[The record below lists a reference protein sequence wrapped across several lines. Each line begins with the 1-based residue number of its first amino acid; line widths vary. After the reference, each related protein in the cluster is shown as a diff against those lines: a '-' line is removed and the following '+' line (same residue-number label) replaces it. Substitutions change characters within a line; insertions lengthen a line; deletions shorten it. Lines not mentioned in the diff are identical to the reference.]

1 MTTRILFCHG
11 ADDRLQAAAAWLRL
25 QLAQTTPAS
34 PSRSTLVYGDDPG
47 LLAQLD
53 QLLWAVPATSFTPHC
68 PMDSPLATRTP
79 IVLSTR
85 TTPLVDGLNPACLV
99 NLSQHLPEQY
109 HRYPLLVEIV
119 DRNEATRQ
127 LARERARHYKDQ
139 GLILDYRDLAS
150 EPL

>member
-25 QLAQTTPAS
+25 QLTQATQATP
-34 PSRSTLVYGDDPG
+34 PRPTLVYSDDPA
-47 LLAQLD
+47 LLTQLD
-53 QLLWAVPATSFTPHC
+53 HLLWAVPATSFTPHC
-68 PMDSPLATRTP
+68 LIDSPLATLTP

-85 TTPLVDGLNPACLV
+85 TAPLVDGLNPACLV
-99 NLSQHLPEQY
+99 NLSQQLPELY
-109 HRYPLLVEIV
+109 HTYPLLVEIV
-119 DRNEATRQ
+119 DKNAATRQ

-139 GLILDYRDLAS
+139 GLSLDYRDLAS